1 MGYVIVG
8 TSDQGMH
15 IVDPHDGSWAERTD
29 GWPRSLSTTTAPAL
43 TTNNVTGVAAGGLK
57 AGGSPFDPRTGGVIP
72 TFWASF
78 GDTDVV
84 ALIKYDGNVW
94 TRTSVTGSA
103 DKVACD
109 DLGNGWWSENGGSNN
124 WVRTNSVSVAT
135 ITADDF
141 DIATIWD
148 PDANATY
155 SGPGGTYAAVGY
167 GRQTLLGASSNGL
180 AFFVGAGSLDFP
192 GSASGSNAS
201 AIVTNAYTTGFM
213 GQYTKLAALA
223 NSATADRSGNS
234 NTLTENGTVTEA
246 AVETGAELMG
256 YSGFT
261 ANTNYLSRANDT
273 DFEPGSGVAFVGLIW
288 LKVNGVNDGSFD
300 RVVEYQSTSP
310 ADGWS
315 LDINNGGSLQSSF
328 AEGGGSVSKASSATG
343 FDDNAWHLAAFGRTT
358 EGRAF
363 ISVDGL
369 PREFSS
375 STDTDNMANASATLR
390 IGEQVDGTNTLVNGT
405 VALFR
410 FAKVSI
416 SDDQIR
422 KIYEAEKGMFAANA
436 KCLLQGASDA
446 VLDARIDPLTGKYIV
461 TQSDTQDIFD
471 GLTIETERTIAAGGT
486 TFEHGLLWNDG
497 VAEINDAN
505 LYASMPATDQRQVNE
520 MVRSMAAELP
530 AGVDLSKA
538 KAWVVADGASGSVWT
553 TKAGLNVE
561 SGARSGVGNYTVTW
575 AIPFK
580 SADYSVLAFTDLFSV
595 TYNGTQTAST
605 FPFLTRNTTPAAADS
620 SRIFLV
626 AFGELESE

>member
-1 MGYVIVG
+1 M
-8 TSDQGMH
+8 
-15 IVDPHDGSWAERTD
+15 P
-29 GWPRSLSTTTAPAL
+29 
-43 TTNNVTGVAAGGLK
+43 
-57 AGGSPFDPRTGGVIP
+57 
-72 TFWASF
+72 SF
-78 GDTDVV
+78 GVGYGAGAD
-84 ALIKYDGNVW
+84 AHSIIKHDGNVYDRAD
-94 TRTSVTGSA
+94 TVTGGTPCAIAGGFFYTIREDLA
-103 DKVACD
+103 DLLDRPLFPIDRMVAD
-109 DLGNGWWSENGGSNN
+109 DW
-124 WVRTNSVSVAT
+124 SVSS
-135 ITADDF
+135 I
-141 DIATIWD
+141 
-148 PDANATY
+148 P
-155 SGPGGTYAAVGY
+155 GTYPPQGGFGIDTSLDVFNDLMVG
-167 GRQTLLGASSNGL
+167 GDVDGLTVGILQNSQTSTSEGNLLASITTAFNTGFCLQDGAS
-180 AFFVGAGSLDFP
+180 
-192 GSASGSNAS
+192 ASPHL
-201 AIVTNAYTTGFM
+201 I
-213 GQYTKLAALA
+213 ALA

-256 YSGFT
+256 YGGFT

-288 LKVNGVNDGSFD
+288 LKVNGVDGGSFD

-358 EGRAF
+358 DGRAF

-375 STDTDNMANASATLR
+375 ATDTDSIANASATLR

-410 FAKVSI
+410 FAKASI

-422 KIYEAEKGMFAANA
+422 KIYEAEKRMFVANA

-446 VLDARIDPLTGKYIV
+446 VLDARVDPLTGKYIV

-486 TFEHGLLWNDG
+486 TFEHGLLWGDA

-505 LYASMPATDQRQVNE
+505 LFASTPATDQRQVNE

-538 KAWVVADGASGSVWT
+538 KAFLVLEAATTIRTSFNIVSVANPSTGVYDVLFAVPFKTKNFSVVAT
-553 TKAGLNVE
+553 
-561 SGARSGVGNYTVTW
+561 SGVPDGTGST
-575 AIPFK
+575 AGIP
-580 SADYSVLAFTDLFSV
+580 YLHEYL
-595 TYNGTQTAST
+595 GTSERIGVRVNFDNDAGAKAN
-605 FPFLTRNTTPAAADS
+605 RN
-620 SRIFLV
+620 FCLV
-626 AFGELESE
+626 AFGELENE